1 MFHWICPEC
10 GREIAPTVREC
21 PACDPKA
28 VVAEPAL
35 VGVVEAPARALNL
48 EAPARALNLEA
59 PTRALNPEAPAR
71 LGDHVDAPPRALS
84 LEVLPRAVNGAL
96 ARFRP
101 PEFMAVE
108 APAPVV
114 PDDSDEL
121 PQLTPSP
128 FAGNN
133 SLGELAMVIGLLDDA
148 TPDPA
153 MAAKIPL
160 SLWAAP
166 SAPKG
171 RILELTPA
179 PVTRHPALP
188 LPASGRTT
196 LERQPALVETRAE
209 LRLPESRT
217 PAPSAPAA
225 VTALGPSRATLA
237 APRRTPYSGPAPALA
252 PLVHYSPLAGR
263 PLRPA
268 APRTSR
274 PKLDSTRRVTL
285 AGPMLTPPL
294 VSFKDRELSLI
305 RREAQRARHFAIPA
319 WFLRLMIVAVVVLV
333 AVRLTLSMLPQKPA
347 ASASAAVTPAA
358 APEASVVNPLSR
370 SIEVTGFRIVTD
382 PSKKPEI
389 HYLVVNHTPVRV
401 SNMTVYVTLRTADD
415 KPGQP
420 PLSRFSFAA
429 PNLGPFQSKEMISS
443 IEKMNRPLALPEWQD
458 LRADLEIGQ

>member
-35 VGVVEAPARALNL
+35 VGVVEAPARALN
-48 EAPARALNLEA
+48 NVEA
-59 PTRALNPEAPAR
+59 PTRALNVEAPAPG
-71 LGDHVDAPPRALS
+71 LGDHVDAPPHALS

-121 PQLTPSP
+121 PQLAPSP
-128 FAGNN
+128 FAGSD

-160 SLWAAP
+160 SLWGAP
-166 SAPKG
+166 SAPKA
-171 RILELTPA
+171 RIPESTPA
-179 PVTRHPALP
+179 PGTRHPALP

-196 LERQPALVETRAE
+196 LERQPPLLETRAE
-209 LRLPESRT
+209 LRLPESRPPVP
-217 PAPSAPAA
+217 PAPAT

-237 APRRTPYSGPAPALA
+237 APRRTPYPGAAPALA

-319 WFLRLMIVAVVVLV
+319 WFLRLMIVAVVVLLG
-333 AVRLTLSMLPQKPA
+333 VRLTLSMLPQKPA

-358 APEASVVNPLSR
+358 PAPEASVVNPLSR

-443 IEKMNRPLALPEWQD
+443 IEKMNRPVALPEWQD
-458 LRADLEIGQ
+458 LRADIEIGQ

>member
-28 VVAEPAL
+28 VVAEPAF
-35 VGVVEAPARALNL
+35 VGVVEAPTRALNGEAPARALNI
-48 EAPARALNLEA
+48 EA
-59 PTRALNPEAPAR
+59 PTRG

-114 PDDSDEL
+114 PDDSEL

-133 SLGELAMVIGLLDDA
+133 SLGELAMVIGLLDDV

-160 SLWAAP
+160 SLWGAP
-166 SAPKG
+166 SAPKA

-179 PVTRHPALP
+179 TGTHHPALP
-188 LPASGRTT
+188 PRASFRTT
-196 LERQPALVETRAE
+196 LERQPPLVETRAE
-209 LRLPESRT
+209 MRLPEERT
-217 PAPSAPAA
+217 PAPSAQATA
-225 VTALGPSRATLA
+225 TALGPSRASLA
-237 APRRTPYSGPAPALA
+237 APRRTPYPGPAPALA
-252 PLVHYSPLAGR
+252 ALVHYSPLAGR
-263 PLRPA
+263 PLRA
-268 APRTSR
+268 APPRTAR

-294 VSFKDRELSLI
+294 VSFTDRELSLI
-305 RREAQRARHFAIPA
+305 RREAQRARHFAIPT
-319 WFLRLMIVAVVVLV
+319 WFLRLMIVAVVILLG
-333 AVRLTLSMLPQKPA
+333 VRLTLSMLPQKPA

-358 APEASVVNPLSR
+358 AAPEASVVNPLSR
-370 SIEVTGFRIVTD
+370 SIEVTGFRLVMD

-443 IEKMNRPLALPEWQD
+443 IEKMNRPVALPEWQD

>member
-1 MFHWICPEC
+1 
-10 GREIAPTVREC
+10 
-21 PACDPKA
+21 
-28 VVAEPAL
+28 
-35 VGVVEAPARALNL
+35 
-48 EAPARALNLEA
+48 
-59 PTRALNPEAPAR
+59 
-71 LGDHVDAPPRALS
+71 
-84 LEVLPRAVNGAL
+84 
-96 ARFRP
+96 
-101 PEFMAVE
+101 MAVE

-128 FAGNN
+128 FGGNN

-153 MAAKIPL
+153 MAAKVPV

-166 SAPKG
+166 SAPKA

-179 PVTRHPALP
+179 PVTHHPALP

-196 LERQPALVETRAE
+196 PERQLPLVETRAE
-209 LRLPESRT
+209 LRLPESRP
-217 PAPSAPAA
+217 PAPPAQA
-225 VTALGPSRATLA
+225 AATALGPSRATLA

-319 WFLRLMIVAVVVLV
+319 WLIRWMILAVMVVL
-333 AVRLTLSMLPQKPA
+333 AVRLVFSFLPQKPA
-347 ASASAAVTPAA
+347 VAAPAVVTPAAA

-401 SNMTVYVTLRTADD
+401 SNMTVYVTLRAADD

-443 IEKMNRPLALPEWQD
+443 IEKMNRPVALPEWQD